1 MTERIL
7 IKNGRVMDPSA
18 NLDERLDILIEDGR
32 VTEVSSDIKPQGDVE
47 TLDATGCIVTPGL
60 IDCHVHLR
68 ESGRKG
74 EAMETEK
81 VKETIR
87 SGTRAAAK
95 GGLTTVLCE
104 PNTTPPIDSWERV
117 NELQERISSTSFV
130 RTYVKVSMTVGMQ
143 GESVTDIEKLSV
155 HPLVKALSEDGN
167 PIVEEKLMYEVC
179 RRAAK
184 NNLPLSCHS
193 EDSSFSLAKRSR
205 KLGFRPREDFHNEPN
220 FIARDILLAEA
231 SRAQIHISHVSMR
244 ESLEVIRRAKARN
257 RTRVT
262 CEVTPHHLLLDDSFR
277 DPRGLRATVNPP
289 LRSKEDNAALI
300 EALKEGMI
308 DVIASDHAPHREED
322 KRAGAPG
329 FIGLETTLG
338 LVLTKLVQPGI
349 ISLMH
354 AIRMMSTTPSTI
366 FHLKDG
372 SLKKG
377 ARADVTII
385 DTGREWTVD
394 TGGFESLSRNCP
406 FEGWKLRGRSVAV
419 IVGGRIIM
427 RDGEL
432 IRCA

>member
-95 GGLTTVLCE
+95 GGFTTVLCE

-184 NNLPLSCHS
+184 NNLTWRACRCC
-193 EDSSFSLAKRSR
+193 A
-205 KLGFRPREDFHNEPN
+205 
-220 FIARDILLAEA
+220 ARW
-231 SRAQIHISHVSMR
+231 
-244 ESLEVIRRAKARN
+244 
-257 RTRVT
+257 
-262 CEVTPHHLLLDDSFR
+262 
-277 DPRGLRATVNPP
+277 NP
-289 LRSKEDNAALI
+289 
-300 EALKEGMI
+300 
-308 DVIASDHAPHREED
+308 
-322 KRAGAPG
+322 GAPG
-329 FIGLETTLG
+329 SPRTTWTG
-338 LVLTKLVQPGI
+338 PSRWT
-349 ISLMH
+349 
-354 AIRMMSTTPSTI
+354 ARNSTTS
-366 FHLKDG
+366 
-372 SLKKG
+372 
-377 ARADVTII
+377 A
-385 DTGREWTVD
+385 
-394 TGGFESLSRNCP
+394 
-406 FEGWKLRGRSVAV
+406 
-419 IVGGRIIM
+419 
-427 RDGEL
+427 
-432 IRCA
+432 

>member
-74 EAMETEK
+74 EALETEK

-95 GGLTTVLCE
+95 GGFTTVLCE

>member
-74 EAMETEK
+74 AALETGEA
-81 VKETIR
+81 KETIR

-95 GGLTTVLCE
+95 GGFTTVLCE

-143 GESVTDIEKLSV
+143 GERVTDIEKLSV

-179 RRAAK
+179 QRAAK

-257 RTRVT
+257 RTLVT

-289 LRSKEDNAALI
+289 LRSKEDTAALI

-349 ISLMH
+349 IPLMH

-377 ARADVTII
+377 ARADVAII

-394 TGGFESLSRNCP
+394 TGGFEALSRNCP
-406 FEGWKLRGRSVAV
+406 FEGWRLRGRSVAV

>member
-95 GGLTTVLCE
+95 GGFTTVLCE

>member
-32 VTEVSSDIKPQGDVE
+32 VTEVSSDIKPQGDAE

-74 EAMETEK
+74 EALETGEA
-81 VKETIR
+81 KETIR

-95 GGLTTVLCE
+95 GGFTTVLCE

-117 NELQERISSTSFV
+117 NELQERISSTGFV
-130 RTYVKVSMTVGMQ
+130 RIYVKVSMTVGMQ
-143 GESVTDIEKLSV
+143 GERVTDIEKLSV

-167 PIVEEKLMYEVC
+167 PIVEEKLMSEVC

-257 RTRVT
+257 RTLVT
-262 CEVTPHHLLLDDSFR
+262 CEVTPHHLLIDDSFR

-377 ARADVTII
+377 ARADVAII
-385 DTGREWTVD
+385 DIGREWTVD

-406 FEGWKLRGRSVAV
+406 FEGWRLRGRSVAV

>member
-18 NLDERLDILIEDGR
+18 NLDERLDVLIEDGR
-32 VTEVSSDIKPQGDVE
+32 VTEVSSDIVPQGDAE
-47 TLDATGCIVTPGL
+47 TLDATGCIVVPGL

-68 ESGRKG
+68 ESGKKG
-74 EAMETEK
+74 EAPETGEA
-81 VKETIR
+81 KETIR

-95 GGLTTVLCE
+95 GGFTTVLCE
-104 PNTTPPIDSWERV
+104 PNTTPPIDSWERA
-117 NELQERISSTSFV
+117 NELQERISSTGFIK
-130 RTYVKVSMTVGMQ
+130 TYVKASMTVGMQ
-143 GESVTDIEKLSV
+143 GEIITDIEKLSA

-167 PIVEEKLMYEVC
+167 PIVEEKLMDEVC

-231 SRAQIHISHVSMR
+231 NRAQIHISHVSMG
-244 ESLEVIRRAKARN
+244 ESLEVIRRAKARS
-257 RTRVT
+257 RTLVT
-262 CEVTPHHLLLDDSFR
+262 CEVTPHHILLDDGFR
-277 DPRGLRATVNPP
+277 DPRGLRTTVNPP
-289 LRSKEDNAALI
+289 LRPREDKAALI

-322 KRAGAPG
+322 KKAGAPG

-354 AIRMMSTTPSTI
+354 AIRMMSTAPSTI
-366 FHLKDG
+366 FHLKNG
-372 SLKKG
+372 SLRKG
-377 ARADVTII
+377 VRADVAVI

-394 TGGFESLSRNCP
+394 TGRFESLSRNCP
-406 FEGWKLRGRSVAV
+406 FEGWRLRGRSVAV
-419 IVGGRIIM
+419 IAGGRTVM

-432 IRCA
+432 IRCT